1 MYRICCIWSAWCEV
15 HWEIKGFAPALEL
28 LFIHEEDQTWIVMTI
43 TSPSCTLNKVL
54 LGGEAG
60 WHDRESTRIGFSSL
74 GTNS

>member
-1 MYRICCIWSAWCEV
+1 
-15 HWEIKGFAPALEL
+15 
-28 LFIHEEDQTWIVMTI
+28 MTI

-74 GTNS
+74 GTNSELWANDLILELG